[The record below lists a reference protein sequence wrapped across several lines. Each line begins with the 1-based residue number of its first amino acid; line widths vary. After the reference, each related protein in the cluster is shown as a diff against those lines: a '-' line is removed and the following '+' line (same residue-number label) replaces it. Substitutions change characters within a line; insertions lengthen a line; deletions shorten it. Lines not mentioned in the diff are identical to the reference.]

1 MVDGILLDASN
12 LKGKVKGGRAGAEI
26 AGMSYI
32 GYELAVTE
40 RSIHVYGDHCNADI
54 QDEEYRYLIVPLDSV
69 RGVELKDLSDQGRCL
84 QIHALDD
91 EVILFSENQSSLS
104 KNLKRVFLLLSRLL
118 A

>member
-1 MVDGILLDASN
+1 MVDGILLDASH

-26 AGMSYI
+26 AGMSYV

-54 QDEEYRYLIVPLDSV
+54 QDEEYRYLVIPLDSV
-69 RGVELKDLSDQGRCL
+69 RGIELKDLSDRGRCVR
-84 QIHALDD
+84 IHGPDD
-91 EVILFSENQSSLS
+91 GVTLYSENQSSLS